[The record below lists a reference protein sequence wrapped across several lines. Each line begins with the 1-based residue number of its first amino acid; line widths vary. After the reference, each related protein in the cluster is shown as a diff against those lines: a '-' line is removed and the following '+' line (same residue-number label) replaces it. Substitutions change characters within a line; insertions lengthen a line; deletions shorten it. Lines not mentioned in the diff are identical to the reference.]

1 MGPELSPCI
10 QLDPSDLTQPDGAA
24 LNGIKDALAVRFAP
38 LAVPAA
44 TAVYLQQCQKAS
56 IAIAHSELQICKSVG
71 CGCCNAPP
79 GELCARAAKATIP
92 SPYFNKGSAASK
104 KCLSAQELKSDI
116 ANGKDA
122 AAGQKRVVY
131 QLQLL
136 GCTFRRALRKSGR
149 RIVSNLSSAAD
160 DSPSEEDERSAA
172 AAICDLLEACDAAI
186 LTVQKVK
193 NLLSSCAFS
202 QSRNASI
209 FFLCRTCS
217 ASVGLSIEILWYPA
231 QG

>member
-1 MGPELSPCI
+1 M

-24 LNGIKDALAVRFAP
+24 LTGIKDALAVHFAP
-38 LAVPAA
+38 LAIPAA
-44 TAVYLQQCQKAS
+44 IAIYLQQCQRTS
-56 IAIAHSELQICKSVG
+56 IAMAHSDMQLLESIG
-71 CGCCNAPP
+71 CGCCYALS
-79 GELCARAAKATIP
+79 GALCTRVADATIP
-92 SPYFNKGSAASK
+92 SPDFNMGYASSK
-104 KCLSAQELKSDI
+104 NCLSAQELKSDI

-122 AAGQKRVVY
+122 AAGQKRVVF

-160 DSPSEEDERSAA
+160 DSPSEEDECSAA

-193 NLLSSCAFS
+193 NLLSFCAIFS
-202 QSRNASI
+202 VKE
-209 FFLCRTCS
+209 C
-217 ASVGLSIEILWYPA
+217 
-231 QG
+231 